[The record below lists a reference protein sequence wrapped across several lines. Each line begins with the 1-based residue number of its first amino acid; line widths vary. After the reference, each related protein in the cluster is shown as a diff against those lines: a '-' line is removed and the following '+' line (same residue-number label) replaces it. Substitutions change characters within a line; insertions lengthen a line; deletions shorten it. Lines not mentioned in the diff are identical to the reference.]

1 MLGRMA
7 EPSTDPTFAERL
19 TWRIPRAGSLRHL
32 ALVREPLAPPCAGEA
47 QIEVLAV
54 GLNFADIFACLGL
67 YSATPAGAFVP
78 GLECAGIV
86 RAVGP
91 DVTDWRVGDRVMVLT
106 RFGGYATALNVPTAT
121 LWPVPSGWTPGE
133 AAAYPVQALTAWYGL
148 VPLGG
153 ARKGSVVLVQSAAGG
168 VGWQA
173 LQALRRL
180 GARIVPVV
188 GRPEKRD
195 WLIERFGLEPD
206 TVVLRD
212 RHFARHLDRA
222 LAAHGASG
230 FDLVFD
236 AVYGAS
242 FRPAFARLAPE
253 GRYVLFG
260 AAEFMSD
267 GSRANPLRLLW
278 HYLRRP
284 RLDPLAMISQ
294 NRGLLAFNL
303 IWLWD
308 QAERLPASMR
318 TTLEL
323 LPDRPHI
330 GDRFAFADAPTAMR
344 TLQSGRTTGKLV
356 LLTQDTIDTWPTP
369 PSPIAPRPN
378 P

>member
-7 EPSTDPTFAERL
+7 ELPTDPLAAERL
-19 TWRIPRAGSLRHL
+19 IWRIPRAGSLRHL
-32 ALVREPLAPPCAGEA
+32 ALTRESLPPPASGEV
-47 QIEVLAV
+47 QVEVLAV

-67 YSATPAGAFVP
+67 YSATPKGAFVP
-78 GLECAGIV
+78 GLECAGII

-91 DVTDWRVGDRVMVLT
+91 AVTDWRIGDRVMVLT
-106 RFGGYATALNVPTAT
+106 RFGGYATALNVPTST
-121 LWPVPSGWTPGE
+121 LWPVPQGWSPAE

-153 ARKGSVVLVQSAAGG
+153 ARAGSVVLVQSAAGG

-180 GARIVPVV
+180 GARAVPVV
-188 GRPEKRD
+188 GRTEKRD
-195 WLIERFGLEPD
+195 WLIDRFGLDPD

-212 RHFARHLDRA
+212 RQFARNLDRA
-222 LAAHGASG
+222 LAAYGAGG
-230 FDLVFD
+230 FDLIFD
-236 AVYGAS
+236 AVYGRS
-242 FRPAFARLAPE
+242 FQPAFDRLAPE
-253 GRYVLFG
+253 GRYVLYG

-278 HYLRRP
+278 QYLRRP

-308 QAERLPASMR
+308 QAERLPESMR
-318 TTLEL
+318 STLEL
-323 LPDRPHI
+323 IPERAHV
-330 GDRFAFADAPTAMR
+330 GGSFAFADALTAMR

-356 LLTQDTIDTWPTP
+356 LRTQDTIDVWPTP